1 MSSNTESSADEVEKG
16 GFQDAG
22 IIAELEKEL
31 EPEKEIIG
39 RELGGEKDLKKI
51 FEGIWGTFEKI
62 NKFLNAEI

>member
-1 MSSNTESSADEVEKG
+1 MSSNTESSADEVEKS

-39 RELGGEKDLKKI
+39 RELAWGKRLKNI
-51 FEGIWGTFEKI
+51 
-62 NKFLNAEI
+62 